1 MFNKLARAEPTSL
14 EEEEEEEEEDLDS
27 SNSVDLESTQLMI
40 LQLRSLSVSLSELW
54 IFQGPKIHQ
63 IIKNSCKSRI
73 RTRIRKLE
81 LESAS
86 SS

>member
-1 MFNKLARAEPTSL
+1 VFNKLAAAEPTSL
-14 EEEEEEEEEDLDS
+14 EEEEEEEEEEDLDS
-27 SNSVDLESTQLMI
+27 RNSVDLESTQLMI
-40 LQLRSLSVSLSELW
+40 LQLRSFSVSFSELW

-63 IIKNSCKSRI
+63 IMKNSCKS
-73 RTRIRKLE
+73 RIRKLE